1 MSESTKRIIIGE
13 AVAGAAWL
21 IVMLVS
27 ESIFTNLAVFGI
39 SIMFGVLACVASV
52 LSLLFNDR
60 ELRSAGVMTEVR
72 SLPVVVSV
80 GYFAAAL
87 IANTI
92 FCFANWSVGGVRT
105 PIIVNVILLAVMVIV
120 RMGTDSYQKVA
131 EENVEKVSANVADTT
146 AIKSELSRLMALADD
161 PSVKAELHQL
171 KEDVDFSP
179 SLAGPNAKAVER
191 NFLAALDAVGASLAR
206 NEEPERT
213 IGLVK
218 KAESIWE
225 ALDASMS
232 D

>member
-39 SIMFGVLACVASV
+39 SIMFGVLACAASA

-105 PIIVNVILLAVMVIV
+105 PIVVNAILLAIMVIV

-191 NFLAALDAVGASLAR
+191 NFLAALDAVGASLAG

-218 KAESIWE
+218 RAESIWK
-225 ALDASMS
+225 ARNASMS

>member
-87 IANTI
+87 IAKGPRTK
-92 FCFANWSVGGVRT
+92 SRTSGGSRKESGCT
-105 PIIVNVILLAVMVIV
+105 
-120 RMGTDSYQKVA
+120 RGR
-131 EENVEKVSANVADTT
+131 SARGSSGSST
-146 AIKSELSRLMALADD
+146 
-161 PSVKAELHQL
+161 
-171 KEDVDFSP
+171 
-179 SLAGPNAKAVER
+179 G
-191 NFLAALDAVGASLAR
+191 AA
-206 NEEPERT
+206 
-213 IGLVK
+213 
-218 KAESIWE
+218 
-225 ALDASMS
+225 
-232 D
+232 